1 MLQTTEHQTL
11 NCYLIVGTEKGSNL
25 SNSLTFMGTEMQPG
39 QRERE
44 RGCSFIHSYLS
55 QIKSTW

>member
-11 NCYLIVGTEKGSNL
+11 NYYLIVGTEKGSNL
-25 SNSLTFMGTEMQPG
+25 SNSLTFMGTEMRPG

-44 RGCSFIHSYLS
+44 REDAVLYTH
-55 QIKSTW
+55 T